1 MAVAARLR
9 ASRSHLLMKVGAF
22 LFVLTGLFLGA
33 LLASLG
39 GV

>member
-1 MAVAARLR
+1 MSSERMTI
-9 ASRSHLLMKVGAF
+9 SRSQMLARVGAIF
-22 LFVLTGLFLGA
+22 FVLTGLFLGA

>member
-1 MAVAARLR
+1 MSSSARLR
-9 ASRSHLLMKVGAF
+9 VSRSHLLVKVGAF